1 MIIECPEC
9 QARFKLAD
17 EKIKPEGTKVRCSKC
32 KHVFTVN
39 ASAPAPTPAPAPP
52 EPAPVQE
59 PVPVQRSDDGH
70 DDSSLAFDIDVDD
83 HAPSD
88 DFADDTGT
96 SADAMTESSGDFDFD
111 FDDSSA
117 AKDPF
122 AEGDS
127 AEDFTFGAPGE
138 SADDFA
144 FTEEEPAGNED
155 AGLTTSG
162 ASDDA
167 FGFKLDSDD
176 TPTLPA
182 DSADEAEGDNFSFE
196 EEKGGFD
203 FGFDDEEPPA
213 PPQKDAAGGEEFS
226 FGDDD
231 SFAGIEISG
240 SASLETAPDEAEDES
255 RVSSGLSEDTHF
267 ADNFS
272 EPRRERE
279 AAPERPPQR
288 QSAIGTFFK
297 LLLLLFVL
305 GIAGAGGYFY
315 WLDGTLDIA
324 RIQQR
329 IEVLLGNATAE
340 EDKIKIRLSELNGY
354 FVDNAG
360 EGQLFVVEGKATNA
374 YPDTRSALAVKGVI
388 YGANGEILRYTKVY
402 CGNPLAPKDLQTLS
416 WDKIKSKMENP
427 FGDTMTN
434 SEVTSGKTLAF
445 TIVFKNLPE
454 NLTEFSVEPL
464 KAEK

>member
-39 ASAPAPTPAPAPP
+39 ASAPAPAPTPSPAPP
-52 EPAPVQE
+52 EP
-59 PVPVQRSDDGH
+59 VPVQSSDDGD
-70 DDSSLAFDIDVDD
+70 DDSSLAFDADTGD
-83 HAPSD
+83 HAPPD
-88 DFADDTGT
+88 DFAVDTDT
-96 SADAMTESSGDFDFD
+96 SADAMTGPTGDFDFD

-122 AEGDS
+122 AEDDS
-127 AEDFTFGAPGE
+127 AGDFTFDAPGE

-144 FTEEEPAGNED
+144 FSEEEQADNED

-167 FGFKLDSDD
+167 FGFGLDSDD
-176 TPTLPA
+176 APTLPA
-182 DSADEAEGDNFSFE
+182 DSADETDGDDFSFGDE
-196 EEKGGFD
+196 AGGFD
-203 FGFDDEEPPA
+203 FGFDEEEPPS
-213 PPQKDAAGGEEFS
+213 PSEKDAAGGEEFS

-240 SASLETAPDEAEDES
+240 SASLETAPDEAAEES
-255 RVSSGLSEDTHF
+255 PVSSGLSEDTRVE
-267 ADNFS
+267 DNFS
-272 EPRRERE
+272 SPRVERE
-279 AAPERPPQR
+279 SAPERAPQR
-288 QSAIGTFFK
+288 QGAVGTFFK
-297 LLLLLFVL
+297 LLLLLLLL

-329 IEVLLGNATAE
+329 IEVLLGSATAE

-402 CGNPLAPKDLQTLS
+402 CGNPIAPKDLQTLS
-416 WDKIKSKMENP
+416 WDKIKAKMENP
-427 FGDTMTN
+427 FGDTMIN

>member
-39 ASAPAPTPAPAPP
+39 APAPAPAPTPSPAPP
-52 EPAPVQE
+52 EP
-59 PVPVQRSDDGH
+59 VPVQSSDDGD
-70 DDSSLAFDIDVDD
+70 DDSSLAFDADTGD
-83 HAPSD
+83 HAPPD
-88 DFADDTGT
+88 DFAVDTDT
-96 SADAMTESSGDFDFD
+96 SADAMTGPTGDFDFD

-122 AEGDS
+122 AEDDS
-127 AEDFTFGAPGE
+127 AGDFTFDAPGE

-144 FTEEEPAGNED
+144 FTEEEPADNED
-155 AGLTTSG
+155 AGLTTSD
-162 ASDDA
+162 ARDDTFV
-167 FGFKLDSDD
+167 FGLDSDD
-176 TPTLPA
+176 TPPLPGK
-182 DSADEAEGDNFSFE
+182 SADETDGDDFSFGDE
-196 EEKGGFD
+196 AGGFD
-203 FGFDDEEPPA
+203 FGFDEEEPPS
-213 PPQKDAAGGEEFS
+213 PSEKDAAGGEEFS

-240 SASLETAPDEAEDES
+240 SASLETAPDEAAEES
-255 RVSSGLSEDTHF
+255 PVSSGLSEDTRVE
-267 ADNFS
+267 DNFS
-272 EPRRERE
+272 SPRVERE
-279 AAPERPPQR
+279 SAPERAPQR
-288 QSAIGTFFK
+288 QGAVGTFFK
-297 LLLLLFVL
+297 LLLLLLLL
-305 GIAGAGGYFY
+305 GIAGACGYFY
-315 WLDGTLDIA
+315 WKDGTLDIA
-324 RIQQR
+324 KIQQR
-329 IEVLLGNATAE
+329 VEVMLGKSPAE

-388 YGANGEILRYTKVY
+388 YGAGEILRYTKVY
-402 CGNPLAPKDLQTLS
+402 CGNPIAPKDLQTLS
-416 WDKIKSKMENP
+416 WDKIKAKMENP
-427 FGDTMTN
+427 FGDTMIN